1 MRPVSLHI
9 AGRATGR
16 VVAHVVIYAAALLT
30 IAPFVWMILT
40 SFKDIGEIFS
50 YPPTWWPEEFTLD
63 NYAATFNAAP
73 FGRFYLNSLFV
84 ATTVTIGQLITCS
97 MAAYAFA
104 RMEFWGRDAL
114 FYVFLATMMVPLHVT
129 MIPSFMILHWL
140 GLIDTYG
147 ALIIPGLASA
157 FGTFL
162 LRQFFLS
169 IPKELEEAAFLDG
182 CGRFRVLWQIIVPL
196 ARPALATLAIFTFMG
211 VFNDFIWALVVIN
224 SEDLYT
230 VQLGLAI
237 FRDRY
242 STEWGSLMA
251 GSVVATLPILIVFFL
266 AQKHFIQGI
275 ALSGLKE

>member
-1 MRPVSLHI
+1 MSNVSLRI
-9 AGRATGR
+9 AGQTTGR
-16 VVAHVVIYAAALLT
+16 VVAHVVMYAAALLT
-30 IAPFVWMILT
+30 IAPFVWMVLT
-40 SFKDIGEIFS
+40 SFKDISEIFS

-63 NYAATFNAAP
+63 NYVATFNAAP

-84 ATTVTIGQLITCS
+84 ATTVTIGQLVTCS

-275 ALSGLKE
+275 ALSGLKD

>member
-1 MRPVSLHI
+1 MASVIGKRGATAAWSTLTHI
-9 AGRATGR
+9 
-16 VVAHVVIYAAALLT
+16 VLYALAIIT
-30 IAPFVWMILT
+30 VAPFVWMVLT
-40 SFKDIGEIFS
+40 SFKEMSEIFS

-63 NYAATFNAAP
+63 NYVATFQAAP

-84 ATTVTIGQLITCS
+84 ATTVTIGQLVTCS

-251 GSVVATLPILIVFFL
+251 GSVVATLPILLVFFL